1 MRMHSEEVQFRLG
14 LLMLFGS
21 VAVAIWLTW

>member
-14 LLMLFGS
+14 LVMLLGS
-21 VAVAIWLTW
+21 IAAAIWLTW